1 MDIEIKIPDIG
12 VDVVEVIEI
21 LVKVGDT
28 VKKDDSLITVEG
40 KKVSME
46 VPSTHFGVVK
56 SILVNIGHK
65 VKTGSSIAFLTL
77 LDNFNILNN
86 KQNMCLYDT
95 KFKNKTNFS
104 SREIF
109 KTYRNKTETLVHA
122 TPIVRRLARELN
134 VNLDNVIGSGRKGRI
149 IREDIMSYINQVEM
163 IHKDDSYIKCDTK
176 NDMKDFVKYDS
187 HKSSDVAELY
197 LTNIQA
203 QSGKNIFKSWSI
215 VPHVTQFD
223 DADITNL
230 EKFRKIYNSN
240 LDNQNINSKLTAL
253 VFVIKVIAKS
263 LKIFPKFNSIL
274 CTKIK
279 KKVILKKDVN
289 IGIAVNS
296 KNGLLV
302 PVINNVNNKSLVEL
316 SVELTS
322 LSKKVELGTLNI
334 SCMSGGGFTISNLGG
349 IGGTGFTPIIN
360 YPEVAILGMSK
371 ALIKPFWNGTE
382 FVPRLMLPLSLSY
395 DHRVIDGVEAV
406 LFMNYVK
413 KLLSDIRL
421 LLL

>member
-12 VDVVEVIEI
+12 VDVVEVVEI
-21 LVKVGDT
+21 LVKIGDT

-77 LDNFNILNN
+77 FDNFNIPNN
-86 KQNMCLYDT
+86 KQNICLYDT
-95 KFKNKTNFS
+95 KFNNKTNFS
-104 SREIF
+104 SHEIF
-109 KTYRNKTETLVHA
+109 KMHRNKIEKLVHA
-122 TPIVRRLARELN
+122 TPIIRRLARELN

-149 IREDIMSYINQVEM
+149 IREDVMSYINQVEM
-163 IHKDDSYIKCDTK
+163 KHKGDSYIKYDAKNDTK
-176 NDMKDFVKYDS
+176 DVIKYDL
-187 HKSSDVAELY
+187 HKSSNVSELY
-197 LTNIQA
+197 LTNIQV
-203 QSGKNIFKSWSI
+203 QSGKNLFKSWSI

-223 DADITNL
+223 DADITDL
-230 EKFRKIYNSN
+230 EKFRKNYNDN
-240 LDNQNINSKLTAL
+240 LDNHNINSKLTVL
-253 VFVIKVIAKS
+253 VFVIQVIAKS

-279 KKVILKKDVN
+279 TKVILKKDVN
-289 IGIAVNS
+289 IGIAVDS

-302 PVINNVNNKSLVEL
+302 PVINNANNKSLVEL

-322 LSKKVELGTLNI
+322 LSKKAKLGTLNI
-334 SCMSGGGFTISNLGG
+334 SYMSGGSFTISNLGG

-371 ALIKPFWNGTE
+371 ALIKPCWNGTK
-382 FVPRLMLPLSLSY
+382 FMPRLMLPLSLSY